1 MPAKEDCDEEI
12 RCEGVLFARKRSSL
26 RMAMALM
33 KMSMTSR
40 RPKIPIA
47 IV

>member
-1 MPAKEDCDEEI
+1 
-12 RCEGVLFARKRSSL
+12 L